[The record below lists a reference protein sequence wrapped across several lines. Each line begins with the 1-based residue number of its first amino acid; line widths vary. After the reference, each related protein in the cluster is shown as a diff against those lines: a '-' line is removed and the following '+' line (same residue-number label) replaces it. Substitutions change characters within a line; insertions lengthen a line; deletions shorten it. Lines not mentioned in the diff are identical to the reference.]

1 MEIKKEVNG
10 TTLTVSLIGQLDL
23 AASGNLKKELDDA
36 LKGTK
41 EVIFDLSELT
51 YVASAG
57 LRVLFMTQKRMAK
70 QGSMKLIHV
79 RSEVLKILE
88 LTRFVDYF
96 KIEQ

>member
-57 LRVLFMTQKRMAK
+57 LRDNHEIKSLVGETY
-70 QGSMKLIHV
+70 IY
-79 RSEVLKILE
+79 RS
-88 LTRFVDYF
+88 DWNSY
-96 KIEQ
+96 